1 MLLLKIISFHYKKA
15 KDLNLAVFEILRQL
29 QSETAYLQADQKLM
43 IRQLNKLF
51 LDKVFIKLNQLLD
64 VASLLSS
71 ASNVFRIWQQLAIWV

>member
-15 KDLNLAVFEILRQL
+15 KDLNLAVLEILRQL

-51 LDKVFIKLNQLLD
+51 LDKVLIKLN
-64 VASLLSS
+64 
-71 ASNVFRIWQQLAIWV
+71 